1 MRLSTGQVLVG
12 RYHVDRYL
20 GRGGMGEVWAARDG
34 ASGPPV
40 AIKRLLCRPSH
51 RRFAE
56 LKARFA
62 REARSA
68 VEVRHPNV
76 VEVLEFVDQ
85 EHELPL
91 IVMELLEGETLRER
105 LARQVSLA
113 VPEVADVFL
122 PVVSAVGAAHSR
134 GIVHRDLKPA
144 NVFLVRTRHGHTS
157 IKVLDFGVAK
167 WLAGTQEDGALRTRT
182 GSTLGTP
189 EYMAPEQA
197 LGERDVDHR
206 ADVWALGVMLYE
218 ACSGARPV
226 EGANVAQ
233 VMRRLTSSAIVPV
246 EHLVPLPPAL
256 SRLIG
261 SMLSRQRLRRP
272 QDLREAY
279 AVLADLAGV
288 RAPAFGAPLAAL

>member
-1 MRLSTGQVLVG
+1 
-12 RYHVDRYL
+12 
-20 GRGGMGEVWAARDG
+20 MGEVWAARDCE
-34 ASGPPV
+34 SGRPV

-144 NVFLVRTRHGHTS
+144 NVFLARTRHGHTS

-272 QDLREAY
+272 QDLREAH

>member
-1 MRLSTGQVLVG
+1 MPLSSGQVLVA
-12 RYHVDRYL
+12 RYRVEQRL
-20 GRGGMGEVWAARDG
+20 GCGGMGEVWSARDCETG
-34 ASGPPV
+34 HLV
-40 AIKRLLCRPSH
+40 AVKRLTCRPSD

-62 REARSA
+62 REARSTL
-68 VEVRHPNV
+68 EVRHPNV
-76 VEVLEFVDQ
+76 VEVFEFVDQ
-85 EHELPL
+85 EGGLPL

-105 LARQVSLA
+105 LARAGCLEVSD
-113 VPEVADVFL
+113 VADVFL
-122 PVVSAVGAAHSR
+122 PVVSAVGTAHAR
-134 GIVHRDLKPA
+134 GIVHRDLKPG
-144 NVFLVRTRHGHTS
+144 NVFLVRTRDGGTQ

-167 WLAGTQEDGALRTRT
+167 WLAGAQEGVALRTRT

-206 ADVWALGVMLYE
+206 VDIWALGVMLYE

-226 EGANVAQ
+226 EGANIAQ
-233 VMRRLTSSAIVPV
+233 VMLRLMSSAIIPV

-261 SMLSRQRLRRP
+261 RMLSRQPQRRP
-272 QDLREAY
+272 ADLREAY
-279 AVLADLAGV
+279 AVLAELAGAQ
-288 RAPAFGAPLAAL
+288 APAFGAPLGAP